1 MPKIA
6 LAKYLV
12 NFISLLQFAL
22 GTIHLRRRQIFTIFD
37 PYPSPIGSFLLLSVS
52 KFGQFLTPPPPTPK
66 NADVLNGWS
75 LTVCTAVFFPRD
87 LLLRPKLTSIV
98 QY

>member
-52 KFGQFLTPPPPTPK
+52 KFGQFLTPPPA
-66 NADVLNGWS
+66 NILNGWS
-75 LTVCTAVFFPRD
+75 HSSKIIK
-87 LLLRPKLTSIV
+87 LLRLNNYPITLWFSFSMSDAFF
-98 QY
+98 